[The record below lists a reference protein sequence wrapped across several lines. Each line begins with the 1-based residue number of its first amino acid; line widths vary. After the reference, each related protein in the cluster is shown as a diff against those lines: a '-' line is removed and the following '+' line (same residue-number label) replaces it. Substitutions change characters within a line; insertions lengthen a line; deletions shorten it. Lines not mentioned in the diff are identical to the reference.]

1 MGMKVYTEDGSIAT
15 AFYSIKRKGDHL
27 ILDAN
32 VLDTMRMDLVITP
45 GEALQAARMVLSW
58 SVISFV
64 LLLPYF
70 WLKQRVYGWRTGKT
84 T

>member
-1 MGMKVYTEDGSIAT
+1 MGTKVYTEDGTIAA

-32 VLDTMRMDLVITP
+32 ILDTMRMELVFTR
-45 GEALQAARMVLSW
+45 GEVLQAARMMLSW

-70 WLKQRVYGWRTGKT
+70 WLKQRVGSHQPGKMT
-84 T
+84 